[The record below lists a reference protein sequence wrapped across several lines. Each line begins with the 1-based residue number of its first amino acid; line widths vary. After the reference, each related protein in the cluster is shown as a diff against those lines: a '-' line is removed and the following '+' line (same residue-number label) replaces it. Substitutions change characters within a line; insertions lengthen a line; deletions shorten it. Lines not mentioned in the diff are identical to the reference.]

1 LAYQRFFKKK
11 PKQVTKFPKEP
22 SLSSLKAKLQKVFN
36 AYIRKRDTINGTFF
50 ICISCNKPKPLDQMH
65 AGHYFAAGHNEA
77 IRFDEFNV
85 GGQCVACNH
94 FLHGNFEGY
103 TKGMLKRYGQKT
115 IDLLEIRRHNLSKL
129 TKFEINM
136 LIDIYTKKLKQS

>member
-1 LAYQRFFKKK
+1 LAYQRFFKRK

-22 SLSSLKAKLQKVFN
+22 TLSALKGKLQKVFN

-50 ICISCNKPKPLDQMH
+50 ICISCNKPKPLDQMN

-77 IRFDEFNV
+77 IRYDEANV
-85 GGQCVACNH
+85 NGQCIQCNK
-94 FLHGNFEGY
+94 FLHGNQIEY

-129 TKFEINM
+129 TKFEVNI
-136 LIDIYTKKLKQS
+136 LIDIYTKKLKQA